1 MECKLIGYNV
11 VHWRKSKENN
21 TGRGKKTIILYS
33 NDAQFWHMEKETY
46 GQPSNPGHGSL
57 KAGVGPSTVIKMLP
71 NQNTGADIITHM
83 RRHQCRGRVNKWL
96 Q

>member
-1 MECKLIGYNV
+1 
-11 VHWRKSKENN
+11 
-21 TGRGKKTIILYS
+21 
-33 NDAQFWHMEKETY
+33 MEKETY

-83 RRHQCRGRVNKWL
+83 RRHQCRGRVNK
-96 Q
+96 